1 MLKMCC
7 LQHEDL
13 GKGCKGQSS
22 KASLS
27 QLTAGLL
34 CWMWEGS
41 CTKREGTALE
51 MGGWGGQDILPEGLT
66 RQHLY
71 HWGGGGGGEKE
82 DLKWGP
88 LWFSSSNS
96 DFFFFFLT
104 GAGTNLQRQI
114 RGNIVKYTFKYE
126 CKELFCLRAGR
137 DLFQDRQPTPEY
149 RWPDGRGRRHSWAGW
164 KERWSWKRVK
174 IYDFRQLCVR
184 HVPSF

>member
-1 MLKMCC
+1 MKTWGKDVKDSPPRRASPSWQPAYCAGCGRGVAQRGRGQLWRWGVEGVRTSSLKAWQGSICIT
-7 LQHEDL
+7 
-13 GKGCKGQSS
+13 GVG
-22 KASLS
+22 
-27 QLTAGLL
+27 
-34 CWMWEGS
+34 EGVGRKK
-41 CTKREGTALE
+41 T
-51 MGGWGGQDILPEGLT
+51 
-66 RQHLY
+66 
-71 HWGGGGGGEKE
+71 
-82 DLKWGP
+82 
-88 LWFSSSNS
+88 SNEAPFGS
-96 DFFFFFLT
+96 VAVTQIFFFFFLT